1 MIMSA
6 PTGSAASNWT
16 DEAQPEIPPQDRSAS
31 GWPRWNYLHDL
42 ALRREALAIRR
53 QIVYGLAIGWVLLLA
68 CGFIYFCVPSR
79 VDLLWSALMV
89 LGALHLAAAV
99 ILPQA
104 LYWPERVWSKI
115 ARWQG
120 WIIMTVLLTLVY
132 FALIWPAGYFSR
144 RRAHGFVVWEQHP
157 TNLKSAWEPIDLSE
171 SEVGSTAASTY
182 RSLPL
187 LLASVV
193 GFFFRRGDYLVVVIV
208 VLLVVLGLVL
218 YFVQSSALAPF
229 IYTLF

>member
-1 MIMSA
+1 MSA
-6 PTGSAASNWT
+6 PIGSAASNWT
-16 DEAQPEIPPQDRSAS
+16 DEAPAEMPTDDCSATSRPRS
-31 GWPRWNYLHDL
+31 GYLRDL

-53 QIVYGLAIGWVLLLA
+53 QIVYGLAMGWVLMLVP
-68 CGFIYFCVPSR
+68 GFVYFCVPSH
-79 VDLLWSALMV
+79 VDRLWSALMAV
-89 LGALHLAAAV
+89 GAIHLAAAV

-120 WIIMTVLLTLVY
+120 WLVMTVLLSIIY
-132 FALIWPAGYFSR
+132 FVLIWPVGMFSR
-144 RRAHGFVVWEQHP
+144 RRTRGFISWETHP
-157 TNLKSAWEPIDLSE
+157 SDLESAWQPMELIE
-171 SEVGSTAASTY
+171 SDADSTTDGY

-187 LLASVV
+187 LLASVI
-193 GFFFRRGDYLVVVIV
+193 GFFFRRGDYLLVLIVI
-208 VLLVVLGLVL
+208 LLVVLGLVL

>member
-1 MIMSA
+1 L
-6 PTGSAASNWT
+6 
-16 DEAQPEIPPQDRSAS
+16 R
-31 GWPRWNYLHDL
+31 DL

-53 QIVYGLAIGWVLLLA
+53 QIVYGLAMGWVLTLVS
-68 CGFIYFCVPSR
+68 GFMFCCVASR
-79 VDLLWSALMV
+79 LNWLWATLMAV
-89 LGALHLAAAV
+89 GLMHLAAAV

-115 ARWQG
+115 AHWQG
-120 WIIMTVLLTLVY
+120 WLIMSVLLSIIY
-132 FALIWPAGYFSR
+132 FALIWPVGLLSR
-144 RRAHGFVVWEQHP
+144 RRTRGFVSWEAHP
-157 TNLKSAWEPIDLSE
+157 SDLQSAWQPMELIE
-171 SEVGSTAASTY
+171 SDADSATAGY

-187 LLASVV
+187 LLASVI
-193 GFFFRRGDYLVVVIV
+193 GFFFRRGDYLLVLIV